1 MSDETIVKQ
10 ADLTIT
16 AFRDHAWDY
25 FALHADQRLKTFH
38 FYILLETG
46 LVAAMLV
53 AARAGTSNAWIYGVI
68 GIFMV
73 LLSFVFW
80 KLDQRTKGMI
90 KVAEEALKEF
100 EAQLIQALDNEW
112 IRKYAPFSNDAQAIG
127 LVSKSPLAV
136 LSYSKC
142 FGTVFIAFAVL
153 GVGIALAFLSGRASP

>member
-1 MSDETIVKQ
+1 MSDTSERPNDG
-10 ADLTIT
+10 DLSIS

-53 AARAGTSNAWIYGVI
+53 AARAGTFNIWTYWVI

-80 KLDQRTKGMI
+80 KIDQRTKGMI
-90 KVAEEALKEF
+90 KVSEEVLKEF
-100 EAQLIQALDNEW
+100 EHQVTIALPNNN
-112 IRKYAPFSNDAQAIG
+112 ITKYAPFSNDPQVSG
-127 LVSKSPLAV
+127 LVGKSLFGV
-136 LSYSKC
+136 LSYSTC
-142 FGTVFIAFAVL
+142 FGIVFVSFATL
-153 GVGIALAFLSGRASP
+153 GVGIALTFLFK